1 MLGSIFLSRGSW
13 SGNTKSGVGPLL
25 PASGHSDHS
34 SPLTTVTSTITTA
47 ASITFTVS
55 PALFEAV
62 RRQMAFPVGGRCP
75 VCCALARTMRTIRL
89 CTPGHTAR
97 KVTHR
102 KGSRTLSVCLS
113 DKCLWRRLARS
124 CKWLPLAPC
133 PGPVE
138 ARGQRQVRESPGLW
152 SGSGGRRHT
161 ESNPSPPAGRNIL
174 D

>member
-34 SPLTTVTSTITTA
+34 SPLATVTSTITTA
-47 ASITFTVS
+47 ASITVTVS
-55 PALFEAV
+55 PALFQAV
-62 RRQMAFPVGGRCP
+62 RRQMAFPVGVRCP
-75 VCCALARTMRTIRL
+75 VCCALARTSGTIRL

-102 KGSRTLSVCLS
+102 TGSRTLSACLL
-113 DKCLWRRLARS
+113 DKCLWPQLAMS
-124 CKWLPLAPC
+124 WNWLPPAPC
-133 PGPVE
+133 PGLVE
-138 ARGQRQVRESPGLW
+138 PRGLRQVRESPGLW
-152 SGSGGRRHT
+152 SGSGGRNQRRRR
-161 ESNPSPPAGRNIL
+161 PNIL